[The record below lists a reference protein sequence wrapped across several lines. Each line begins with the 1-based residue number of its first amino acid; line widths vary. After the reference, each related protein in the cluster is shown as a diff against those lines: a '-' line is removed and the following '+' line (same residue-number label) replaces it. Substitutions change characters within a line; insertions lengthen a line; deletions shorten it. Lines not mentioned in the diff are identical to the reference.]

1 MTGKKAVKTS
11 AFKYDPVT
19 SEVSLITDLKFVY
32 RSGSFQL
39 DANQHGEEDL
49 IAITGVRK
57 GENKLEFSAEANGK
71 PVNFELT
78 GNHSIDNLFFDI
90 IAGFNGPIPASPDDL
105 DKIEVVFQ
113 DGDLSAF
120 YIYKKMLKS
129 GEYQLLDALRIIR
142 ETDGLFLVRQKPFR
156 KIKLSK
162 VYPESNVIACESI
175 DGERYGFTLDVNE
188 AVLGLINRL
197 FLQLKIDGMQKTP

>member
-1 MTGKKAVKTS
+1 MVKKIAVKTS
-11 AFKYDPVT
+11 AFKYDPVAG
-19 SEVSLITDLKFVY
+19 EVSLIAELKFVC

-49 IAITGVRK
+49 VAITGVRK
-57 GENKLEFSAEANGK
+57 RENKLEFSAEAGGE

-78 GNHSIDNLFFDI
+78 GSSKIDNLFFDI
-90 IAGFNGPIPASPDDL
+90 ITGFKEPIPVSPDDL
-105 DKIEVVFQ
+105 DKIELVFR
-113 DGDLSAF
+113 DGHLSAF
-120 YIYKKMLKS
+120 YIYKNRLQS

-162 VYPESNVIACESI
+162 VYPESNVIACEST
-175 DGERYGFTLDVNE
+175 DAERYDFTLDVNE
-188 AVLGLINRL
+188 VILGMISQI
-197 FLQLKIDGMQKTP
+197 FLQLKIDDMQKPA